1 MRWTRHEFYKSL
13 VIVMIADLINIIH
26 VIIRIFIVATPFL
39 GSEYYLTL
47 HLIIIPFIML
57 HWLTNQTVCALT
69 ELEKLARGTRD
80 DADTFFGQ
88 MMVPIYKNE
97 SFVGRIISPFY
108 TIQDKDTEKCAV
120 WIGLALLWIITLI
133 RLVPTGFSQLR
144 GDIARVRSI
153 IRV

>member
-1 MRWTRHEFYKSL
+1 
-13 VIVMIADLINIIH
+13 MI
-26 VIIRIFIVATPFL
+26 
-39 GSEYYLTL
+39 
-47 HLIIIPFIML
+47 

-97 SFVGRIISPFY
+97 SFIGRIISPFY

-133 RLVPTGFSQLR
+133 RLVPTGFTQLR
-144 GDIARVRSI
+144 GDIAHVRSI

>member
-1 MRWTRHEFYKSL
+1 
-13 VIVMIADLINIIH
+13 MIADIINLIH

-47 HLIIIPFIML
+47 HLIIIPFIMI

-69 ELEKLARGTRD
+69 ELEKLARGTSV

-88 MMVPIYKNE
+88 MMVPIYQNE
-97 SFVGRIISPFY
+97 SFVGKIISPFY
-108 TIQDKDTEKCAV
+108 TIQDKETEKRAV

-133 RLVPTGFSQLR
+133 RLLPTGFGQLR
-144 GDIARVRSI
+144 GDIASI
-153 IRV
+153 REMLRF